1 MSKTVYSYDEARGEI
16 KDGDI
21 VFIKNR
27 KRFWSR
33 IVRFFTRS
41 DYSHVGIAFWAS
53 VNGGDS
59 ERLMMVEAQGGARRR
74 IVNIS
79 YHFGSDLDIV
89 VPPKSWGYVY
99 DTALAKLS
107 EVPYGY
113 FEALYVGMR
122 EFLMKYFNI
131 KLPRK
136 NLPGEICSEFI
147 GNVYDL
153 DKRHVSPQI
162 LFEHLTEDLKL
173 PYRIRVRKQK

>member
-1 MSKTVYSYDEARGEI
+1 MSKTVYSYEEARGEI

-27 KRFWSR
+27 KRFFSR
-33 IVRFFTRS
+33 IIQFFTRS
-41 DYSHVGIAFWAS
+41 DYSHVGIAFWVK
-53 VNGGDS
+53 VNSDS

-79 YHFGSDLDIV
+79 YHFNSELDIIA
-89 VPPKSWGYVY
+89 PPKEWGYVY
-99 DTALAKLS
+99 NIALAKLS

-113 FEALYVGMR
+113 VEALYVGLR
-122 EFLMKYFNI
+122 EFLMKYLNI

-153 DKRHVSPQI
+153 EKRHVSPQI

-173 PYRIRVRKQK
+173 PYRIRVRKQN